1 MSMERPE
8 LSVQVRSERKKGAA
22 RKIRRSGLIP
32 AVLYGPS
39 VGNVLLAI
47 DPHALLKAM
56 DTEAGTNTLIKLRV
70 EGGGDLTDKVVM
82 LRDLQVDP
90 LNRTPLHAD
99 LYEITMDE
107 TVMVEVPVRLLG
119 KAVGID
125 EGGILDQGIRELR
138 VECLPGSIPEVLE
151 LDVTALGMGQSI
163 HVSEIVLP
171 EGVKVVGELTTA
183 VASISAPL
191 AEEEVAAPAEGEE
204 PVEGEA
210 AAPAEG
216 EEAAPPAEGETPDK
230 PKEE

>member
-1 MSMERPE
+1 MERPE

-32 AVLYGPS
+32 AVLYGPT

-56 DTEAGTNTLIKLRV
+56 DTETGTNTLIKLRV
-70 EGGGDLTDKVVM
+70 EGGGNLTDKVVM

-107 TVMVEVPVRLLG
+107 TVMVEVPVRLVG

-125 EGGILDQGIRELR
+125 EGGILDHGIRELR

-171 EGVKVVGELTTA
+171 EGVKIVGELATA
-183 VASISAPL
+183 VVSISAPL

-216 EEAAPPAEGETPDK
+216 EEAAPPPAEGEAPAK

>member
-1 MSMERPE
+1 MERPE

-56 DTEAGTNTLIKLRV
+56 DTEAGMNTLIKLRL
-70 EGGGDLTDKVVM
+70 EGGGNLTDKVVM

-107 TVMVEVPVRLLG
+107 TVMVEVPVRLVG

-171 EGVKVVGELTTA
+171 EGVKIVGELATA
-183 VASISAPL
+183 VVSISAPL

-204 PVEGEA
+204 PAEGEA

-216 EEAAPPAEGETPDK
+216 EEAAPPPAEGEAPAK

>member
-1 MSMERPE
+1 MERPE

-32 AVLYGPS
+32 AVLYGPT

-70 EGGGDLTDKVVM
+70 EGGGNLTDKVVM

-107 TVMVEVPVRLLG
+107 TVMVEVPVRLVG

-125 EGGILDQGIRELR
+125 EGGILDHGIRELR

-171 EGVKVVGELTTA
+171 EGVKIVGELATA

-216 EEAAPPAEGETPDK
+216 EEAAPPPAEGEAPAK

>member
-1 MSMERPE
+1 MERPE

-32 AVLYGPS
+32 AVLYGPT

-70 EGGGDLTDKVVM
+70 EGGGNLTDKVVM

-107 TVMVEVPVRLLG
+107 TVMVEVPVRLVG

-171 EGVKVVGELTTA
+171 EGVKIVGELATA
-183 VASISAPL
+183 VVSISAPL

-216 EEAAPPAEGETPDK
+216 EEAAPPPAEGEAPAK

>member
-1 MSMERPE
+1 MERPE

-32 AVLYGPS
+32 AVLYGPT

-56 DTEAGTNTLIKLRV
+56 DTEAGMNTLIKLRL
-70 EGGGDLTDKVVM
+70 EGGGNLTDKVVM

-107 TVMVEVPVRLLG
+107 TVMVEVPVRLVG

-171 EGVKVVGELTTA
+171 EGVKIVGELATA
-183 VASISAPL
+183 VVSISAPL

-204 PVEGEA
+204 PAEGEA

-216 EEAAPPAEGETPDK
+216 EEAAPPPAEGEAPAK

>member
-1 MSMERPE
+1 MERPE

-56 DTEAGTNTLIKLRV
+56 DTEAGMNTLIKLRL
-70 EGGGDLTDKVVM
+70 EGGGNLTDKVVM

-107 TVMVEVPVRLLG
+107 TVMVEVPVRLVG

-171 EGVKVVGELTTA
+171 EGVKIVGELATA
-183 VASISAPL
+183 VVSISAPL

-216 EEAAPPAEGETPDK
+216 EEAAPPPAEGEAPAK

>member
-1 MSMERPE
+1 MERPE

-32 AVLYGPS
+32 AVLYGPT

-70 EGGGDLTDKVVM
+70 EGGGNLTDKVVM

-171 EGVKVVGELTTA
+171 EGVKIVGELATA
-183 VASISAPL
+183 VVSISAPL

-216 EEAAPPAEGETPDK
+216 EEAAPPPAEGEAPAK

>member
-1 MSMERPE
+1 MERPE

-32 AVLYGPS
+32 AVLYGPT

-70 EGGGDLTDKVVM
+70 EGGGNLTDKVVM

-107 TVMVEVPVRLLG
+107 TVMVEVPVRLVG

-171 EGVKVVGELTTA
+171 EGVKIVGELATA
-183 VASISAPL
+183 VVSISAPL

-204 PVEGEA
+204 PAEGEA

-216 EEAAPPAEGETPDK
+216 EEAAPPPAEGEAPAK

>member
-1 MSMERPE
+1 MEKPE

-32 AVLYGPS
+32 GVLYGPS

-47 DPHALLKAM
+47 DPHALLKAV
-56 DTEAGTNTLIKLRV
+56 DTDAGTNTLIKLRV
-70 EGGGDLTDKVVM
+70 EGAEELAGKVVM

-90 LNRTPLHAD
+90 LNRIPLHAD
-99 LYEITMDE
+99 LYEIRMDE
-107 TVMVEVPVRLLG
+107 TVMVEVPVRLAG

-138 VECLPGSIPEVLE
+138 VECLPGSIPEMLE
-151 LDVTALGMGQSI
+151 VDVTALGMGQSI
-163 HVSEIVLP
+163 HVSDIVLP
-171 EGVKVVGELTTA
+171 EGVKVVGELSTA

-216 EEAAPPAEGETPDK
+216 EEAAPPAEGEAPAK

>member
-1 MSMERPE
+1 MERPE

-47 DPHALLKAM
+47 DPHALLKAV

-70 EGGGDLTDKVVM
+70 EGGGNLTDKVVM

-107 TVMVEVPVRLLG
+107 TVMVEVPVRLVG

-216 EEAAPPAEGETPDK
+216 EEAAPPAEGEAPDK

>member
-1 MSMERPE
+1 MERPE

-32 AVLYGPS
+32 AVLYGPT

-56 DTEAGTNTLIKLRV
+56 DTEAGMNTLIKLRL
-70 EGGGDLTDKVVM
+70 EGGGNLTDKVVM

-107 TVMVEVPVRLLG
+107 TVMVEVPVRLVG

-171 EGVKVVGELTTA
+171 EGVKIVGELATA
-183 VASISAPL
+183 VVSISAPL

-216 EEAAPPAEGETPDK
+216 EEAAPPPAEGEAPAK

>member
-1 MSMERPE
+1 MERPE

-32 AVLYGPS
+32 AVLYGPT

-70 EGGGDLTDKVVM
+70 EGGGHLTDKVVM

-107 TVMVEVPVRLLG
+107 TVMVEVPVRLVG

-171 EGVKVVGELTTA
+171 EGVKIVGELATA
-183 VASISAPL
+183 VVSISAPL

-216 EEAAPPAEGETPDK
+216 EEAAPPPAEGEAPAK